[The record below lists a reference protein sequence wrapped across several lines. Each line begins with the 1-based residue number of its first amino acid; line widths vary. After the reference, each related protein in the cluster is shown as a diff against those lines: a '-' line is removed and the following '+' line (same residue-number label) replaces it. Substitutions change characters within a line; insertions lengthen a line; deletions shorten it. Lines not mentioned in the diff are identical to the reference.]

1 MLVLRKK
8 IMKLSFMWLLVVQK
22 CGGVFYLFYSRL
34 MEKDFMKKTQSCID
48 LDLWGYFHIKEWQST
63 RV

>member
-1 MLVLRKK
+1 
-8 IMKLSFMWLLVVQK
+8 MWLLVVQK

-48 LDLWGYFHIKEWQST
+48 LDLWGYFRIKEWQST